1 MASEILGLFMTPDQY
16 QLQQNELAR
25 KQAYE
30 YAQLD
35 PFQRAEAGLFM
46 GGRQLGGLI
55 GRALG
60 GEDPQLRMI
69 SQRQQLSQGLDVSNP
84 DAILQRAQQA
94 AELGDMQFATVL
106 ADYARKAQSEM
117 ALAQQRTREGK
128 AAATPKELQLA
139 QAKAELED
147 RKAQLMGLP
156 DSPEKT
162 RALAIIN
169 NTLAGLNATARQG
182 QIPDVIEIAKELAL
196 SAGPEGS
203 EAYTAKYN
211 RELERL
217 STKPTKENLSEFER
231 LLNARYPDT
240 PENAKIRAAL
250 LEQAIQSEISGKA
263 KGKGNTE
270 VKLGIDMGKAGEAG
284 GRKLGEEVIEVKGKE
299 AALDSVAAARKLLD
313 GGKGVYAGAYGP
325 AQQFI
330 AKYTGIGSA
339 DKAARTEE
347 FLAYIGET
355 VVPRLKEFGGNDSE
369 QELAYLNRIMGGDIT
384 MEPKALDRI
393 LQSAEIKIRKGI
405 ERLRRQVVS
414 GEKKEPLSEA
424 LPKPRAVDNTAR
436 PSEPAMTMPAATPAP
451 SVTPATRGRATT
463 APAPTPAPAAKQQK
477 GQPKAT
483 KRWNPQ
489 TRQIE
494 VIK

>member
-1 MASEILGLFMTPDQY
+1 MASEI
-16 QLQQNELAR
+16 
-25 KQAYE
+25 
-30 YAQLD
+30 
-35 PFQRAEAGLFM
+35 AGLFM
-46 GGRQLGGLI
+46 SPEQYQMLQDQAMQKQAGVFAQMNPLEQVAYSQYRGGQQLGGVI

-60 GEDPQLRMI
+60 GEDPQLRLI
-69 SQRQQLSQGLDVSNP
+69 SQRQQLSQGLDMTDP
-84 DAILQRAQQA
+84 QQIMATAQRAAQ
-94 AELGDMQFATVL
+94 LGDTQYASAL
-106 ADYARKAQSEM
+106 AEYARKAQVEI
-117 ALAQQRTREGK
+117 ATAQQKMREGRA
-128 AAATPKELQLA
+128 AAATAVPKELQLA

-147 RKAQLMGLP
+147 RKAQLATEP

-169 NTLAGLNATARQG
+169 NTLAGLATTARQG
-182 QIPDVIEIAKELAL
+182 QTPDAIEIARELAL
-196 SAGPEGS
+196 EAGPVGS
-203 EAYTAKYN
+203 EAYTTKY
-211 RELERL
+211 RQELARL
-217 STKPTKENLSEFER
+217 TTKENKQNLGEFER

-240 PENAKIRAAL
+240 PENAVIRATL
-250 LEQAIQSEISGKA
+250 LDQAIRSEISGKA

-284 GRKLGEEVIEVKGKE
+284 GKKLGEEVIDVKGKE

-325 AQQFI
+325 AQQFV

-393 LQSAEIKIRKGI
+393 LQSAETKIRKGI
-405 ERLRRQVVS
+405 ERLRKQVVS
-414 GEKKEPLSEA
+414 GEKKEPLSSA
-424 LPKPRAVDNTAR
+424 LP
-436 PSEPAMTMPAATPAP
+436 
-451 SVTPATRGRATT
+451 
-463 APAPTPAPAAKQQK
+463 APAPATGKQTE
-477 GQPKAT
+477 QPKAT
-483 KRWNPQ
+483 KRWNPT

>member
-1 MASEILGLFMTPDQY
+1 MANEMLGLFTTPEDY
-16 QLQQNELAR
+16 QLRQQ
-25 KQAYE
+25 QAAQNRALQF
-30 YAQLD
+30 AQLD
-35 PFQRAEAGLFM
+35 PFERAAYGIYKGAG
-46 GGRQLGGLI
+46 QLGGI
-55 GRALG
+55 VGRMFG
-60 GEDPQLRMI
+60 GEDPQLKLI

-94 AELGDMQFATVL
+94 AEMGDMQFATVL
-106 ADYARKAQSEM
+106 ADYARKAQSEI
-117 ALAQQRTREGK
+117 ALSQQRARQGRS
-128 AAATPKELQLA
+128 AATPKELQIA
-139 QAKAELED
+139 QARAELLD
-147 RKAQLMGLP
+147 QQAQLEAMP
-156 DSPEKT
+156 DSPEKA
-162 RALAIIN
+162 RSLAVIK
-169 NTLAGLNATARQG
+169 NTLAGLTTTARQG
-182 QIPDVIEIAKELAL
+182 QIPDVIEIARELAL

-217 STKPTKENLSEFER
+217 STKQTRENLSEFER

-240 PENAKIRAAL
+240 PENATIRATL
-250 LEQAIQSEISGKA
+250 LEKAIQSEISGKA

-270 VKLGIDMGKAGEAG
+270 VKFGIDMGKAGEAG
-284 GRKLGEEVIEVKGKE
+284 GKKLGEEVIDVKGKE

-393 LQSAEIKIRKGI
+393 LQSAETKIRKGI

-436 PSEPAMTMPAATPAP
+436 PSEPAVTMPAPTPAAVAP
-451 SVTPATRGRATT
+451 VTRARSTA